1 MTASAPEAGT
11 STPDDDARD
20 ALAGRLFE
28 ALIGTFDLLSVQLG
42 IELGLYAALRDG
54 GPATPP
60 ELASRAGIDARYA
73 REWLEQQAVTGI
85 LDVDDSAATR
95 GRRYTPVGGSR
106 GRRARPG
113 RPRDDDPDR
122 AGDAQRRR
130 GMAGAPRRLPN
141 RGRGPLERVPAH
153 LRGPGGGEPARVPA
167 PPHPGV
173 APRHPRRR
181 CPAAG
186 GRCPGRRCRLRR
198 RLVDG
203 RDRARVP
210 GAEVHGLDLDA
221 EAIGRARDKAR
232 DEGLEDRVRFHVV
245 DAGDNSL
252 DGTFD
257 LVTIFEAVHD
267 MSRPVEV
274 LESCRRLLAPGGTV
288 IVVDEKVAER
298 FTVPGDTIERLMYG
312 YSVFVCLANGLAESP
327 SAGRAP

>member
-1 MTASAPEAGT
+1 MTVPAPEAGT

-42 IELGLYAALRDG
+42 IELGLYAALRDD
-54 GPATPP
+54 GPATAP
-60 ELASRAGIDARYA
+60 ELATRAGIDARYA

-85 LDVDDSAATR
+85 LDVMTSAANPTHVA
-95 GRRYTPVGGSR
+95 TPVGGSR
-106 GRRARPG
+106 RGPARPG

-122 AGDAQRRR
+122 PGDAQRRR
-130 GMAGAPRRLPN
+130 GVAGAPRRLSLG
-141 RGRGPLERVPAH
+141 RRGPLERVPAH

-181 CPAAG
+181 CAAAG
-186 GRCPGRRCRLRR
+186 GWCPGRGRRVRR
-198 RLVDG
+198 RLVDD
-203 RDRARVP
+203 RDRARLP
-210 GAEVHGLDLDA
+210 RMPRSTGSTSTRRRSA
-221 EAIGRARDKAR
+221 GRGTRRATRGSR
-232 DEGLEDRVRFHVV
+232 TGSGSTSSTR
-245 DAGDNSL
+245 GDHSL

-274 LESCRRLLAPGGTV
+274 LESLPPAAGTRRHGH
-288 IVVDEKVAER
+288 R
-298 FTVPGDTIERLMYG
+298 R
-312 YSVFVCLANGLAESP
+312 
-327 SAGRAP
+327 GREGRRALHRPRRRSSSG